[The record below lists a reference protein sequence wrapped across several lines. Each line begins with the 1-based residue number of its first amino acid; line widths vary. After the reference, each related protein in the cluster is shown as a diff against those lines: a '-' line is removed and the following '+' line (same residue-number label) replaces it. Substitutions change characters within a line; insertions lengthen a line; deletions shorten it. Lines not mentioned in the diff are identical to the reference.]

1 LNYELLRKHATE
13 TQVRYIDAIKEHGS
27 YRKAAEALGVS
38 DGSISN
44 AIASA
49 KKRAARKEPLA
60 HVNTAPVGYDL
71 SGVSTQRK
79 VIDPET
85 GQEVLQWVKTKKSN
99 VIEPGA
105 FIELFKQALD
115 EAPPRTRTMI
125 PAASHHEKD
134 LLANYTMGDPHI
146 GMLSWA
152 AETGT
157 DFDLKIAEAH
167 LVEAMR
173 QLVALAPA
181 ASMAAI
187 WNLGDFFH
195 ADNAA
200 GVTARSG
207 HKLDTDSRYQK
218 MMQVGVRTKIACIDR
233 ALEKHEI
240 VEVFVVMGNHDD
252 HSAVALNLILIHHYR
267 NNPRVIFRHVIQPFQ
282 FLEFGQNLIGTTHGH
297 TVKAE
302 KLPGIMARKAPAA
315 WGRTK
320 HWHWFTG
327 HVHHYEGKEY
337 DGVLVEKFN
346 TLAGYDA
353 WTNESGYGS
362 DRNMKL
368 NVHHREFGRVLT
380 HTVGVQALEA
390 AL

>member
-1 LNYELLRKHATE
+1 MNYEISKKYATAI
-13 TQVRYIDAIKEHGS
+13 QVRYLDAVKSHGS
-27 YRKAAEALGVS
+27 NRKAAKALGVAPS
-38 DGSISN
+38 TVDRSLK
-44 AIASA
+44 ALE
-49 KKRAARKEPLA
+49 KKAAAKEPTEHAHRAPKGYKLA
-60 HVNTAPVGYDL
+60 
-71 SGVSTQRK
+71 GVSTQRK
-79 VIDPET
+79 VVVD
-85 GQEVLQWVKTKKSN
+85 GQEVLQWVKTKEDGS
-99 VIEPGA
+99 VDPTA
-105 FIELFKQALD
+105 FVELFKQALE
-115 EAPPRTRTMI
+115 EAPPRPRSMI
-125 PAASHHEKD
+125 PAAAHHDKD

-218 MMQVGVRTKIACIDR
+218 MMQVGVRVKIMCIDL

-267 NNPRVIFRHVIQPFQ
+267 NNPRVIFRHTIAPFQ

-297 TVKAE
+297 TVKKE
-302 KLPGIMARKAPAA
+302 KLPGIMARKAAAA
-315 WGRTK
+315 WGRTT
-320 HWHWFTG
+320 HRFWFTG
-327 HVHHYEGKEY
+327 HVHHYLGQEF
-337 DGVLVEKFN
+337 DGVLVETFN

-368 NVHHREFGRVLT
+368 NVHHRELGRVLT
-380 HTVGVQALEA
+380 HTVGVASLT
-390 AL
+390 